1 MSADNNF
8 ELPEKGGK
16 IKFTRTV
23 IYNIDAMRDD
33 SDLENDDKALVD
45 KMLDWLA
52 EDMTVPVG
60 SDTVIVTDENGKEL
74 KWVF

>member
-1 MSADNNF
+1 MSAEKNF
-8 ELPEKGGK
+8 QLPEKGGK

-33 SDLENDDKALVD
+33 AELENDDKALAD
-45 KMLDWLA
+45 RLLDWLA
-52 EDMTVPVG
+52 EDMTAPVD
-60 SDTVIVTDENGKEL
+60 SETVIATDENGKEL